1 MVVGLEVGKQGRP
14 GNVTIAPTDN
24 MRNTRVTS
32 GVHERELII
41 VGAGGF
47 SREAA
52 EAARAAGRA
61 GAPWRLAGFVDDAEH
76 LAGTEIDGV
85 PVLGRVDDVRARLD
99 SVLVVGVGRPD
110 NYTARLR
117 IVEHLALAPARY
129 ATIVHPAA
137 SFGDSTIIGPGSVA
151 LAGVVAT
158 AAVRIGAHVALMP
171 GVVLT
176 HDNLIGDYAT
186 LASGVKLGGGVHI
199 GTGAYLGAGVIVR
212 ENVTIG
218 PWAMVGMGSIVTRD
232 VPAGELWLGTP
243 ARFHRPAPVSAS
255 VLERVS

>member
-1 MVVGLEVGKQGRP
+1 MVERHKFLAIDDV
-14 GNVTIAPTDN
+14 
-24 MRNTRVTS
+24 RNTRVTP

-52 EAARAAGRA
+52 EAARAAERA
-61 GAPWRLAGFVDDAEH
+61 GAPWSLVGFVDDAEQ
-76 LAGTEIDGV
+76 LAGTAIDGV
-85 PVLGRVDDVRARLD
+85 PVLGPVDHVLTRPGA
-99 SVLVVGVGRPD
+99 SLVVGVGRPD
-110 NYTARLR
+110 NYTTRLR
-117 IVEHLALAPARY
+117 IVEHLALPDARY

-137 SFGDSTIIGPGSVA
+137 SFGESTTIGPGSVA

-158 AAVRIGAHVALMP
+158 AAVRVGAHVALMP
-171 GVVLT
+171 GVVMT

-186 LASGVKLGGGVHI
+186 LASGVKLGGGVQV
-199 GTGAYLGAGVIVR
+199 GTGAYLGAGVMVR

-218 PWAMVGMGSIVTRD
+218 SWAMVGMGSIVTRD
-232 VPAGELWLGTP
+232 IPAGELWLGTP